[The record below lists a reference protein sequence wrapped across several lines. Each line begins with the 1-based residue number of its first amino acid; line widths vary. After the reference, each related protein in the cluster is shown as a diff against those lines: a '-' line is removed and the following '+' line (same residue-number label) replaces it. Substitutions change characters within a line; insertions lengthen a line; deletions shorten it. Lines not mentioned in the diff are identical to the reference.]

1 MFAAEGLSVGFRTP
15 HGDRDVLHDVSFAL
29 EPGEVLGVV
38 GTAGAGKSVLVRA
51 ILRLLPE
58 NGVVHGG
65 TVTFRG
71 RDLLAMSE
79 KELGELRGAQISQV
93 LPDAKLRLNP
103 LVRVG
108 DFMAAVL
115 NARQRLGKEETRQAV
130 VDALTSVGI
139 PDPQR
144 RLRAYP
150 HELSGGMAQRIC
162 IALALMHRPPVIIAD
177 EPTQG
182 LDVTVQRQVLDLM
195 AELVEGTAST
205 QLIVTRDLGIVAQY
219 CQRVAVMER
228 GRIVEI
234 APTRQLFDDPQ
245 HEYTRRFL
253 RSADAGEWAPAR
265 VVQP

>member
-1 MFAAEGLSVGFRTP
+1 M
-15 HGDRDVLHDVSFAL
+15 
-29 EPGEVLGVV
+29 
-38 GTAGAGKSVLVRA
+38 
-51 ILRLLPE
+51 
-58 NGVVHGG
+58 
-65 TVTFRG
+65 
-71 RDLLAMSE
+71 
-79 KELGELRGAQISQV
+79 
-93 LPDAKLRLNP
+93 
-103 LVRVG
+103 
-108 DFMAAVL
+108 
-115 NARQRLGKEETRQAV
+115 
-130 VDALTSVGI
+130 
-139 PDPQR
+139 
-144 RLRAYP
+144 
-150 HELSGGMAQRIC
+150 
-162 IALALMHRPPVIIAD
+162 IIAD

>member
-1 MFAAEGLSVGFRTP
+1 MSSPVFAAEGLSVGFRTP

-115 NARQRLGKEETRQAV
+115 TPANGSARRRPVRRWSTRSPRSASRTRN
-130 VDALTSVGI
+130 DA
-139 PDPQR
+139 
-144 RLRAYP
+144 
-150 HELSGGMAQRIC
+150 C
-162 IALALMHRPPVIIAD
+162 
-177 EPTQG
+177 
-182 LDVTVQRQVLDLM
+182 
-195 AELVEGTAST
+195 
-205 QLIVTRDLGIVAQY
+205 
-219 CQRVAVMER
+219 
-228 GRIVEI
+228 
-234 APTRQLFDDPQ
+234 APTPTSSAAGWPSGSASRWRSC
-245 HEYTRRFL
+245 TGL
-253 RSADAGEWAPAR
+253 R
-265 VVQP
+265 